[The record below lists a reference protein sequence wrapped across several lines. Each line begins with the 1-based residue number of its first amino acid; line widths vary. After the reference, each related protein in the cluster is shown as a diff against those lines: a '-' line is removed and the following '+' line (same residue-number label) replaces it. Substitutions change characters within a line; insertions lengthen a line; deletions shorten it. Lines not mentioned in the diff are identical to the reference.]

1 MTISDSLKPLLRQL
15 PRETWWDEFD
25 RSLPME
31 RLLVRSPTPG
41 SCAAVAARSHFGAGD
56 DDVIVA
62 SMKTGTTWLEA
73 LKSMFTMKPP
83 TPCLSATPS
92 PRLFHTHMP
101 YRVLPESIKNSQ
113 CKIAYIT
120 RNPKDTL
127 IVSLWHFKNKSFFNG
142 VHAFGPF
149 FDHVL
154 EYWKESMERPY
165 KILFLKLVSFLGKPF
180 AKEEEVDKLLWMCSL
195 LDRLKNMEMIPNSCF
210 FRLGE
215 IGDWKNHFTP
225 EMGIET

>member
-1 MTISDSLKPLLRQL
+1 MLRFYICL
-15 PRETWWDEFD
+15 HPDFF
-25 RSLPME
+25 L
-31 RLLVRSPTPG
+31 
-41 SCAAVAARSHFGAGD
+41 CFFN
-56 DDVIVA
+56 
-62 SMKTGTTWLEA
+62 KTGTTWLEA
-73 LKSMFTMKPP
+73 LVTCICIMMTHQCCHDQIKQQ
-83 TPCLSATPS
+83 
-92 PRLFHTHMP
+92 LFHTHMP

-127 IVSLWHFKNKSFFNG
+127 IVSLWHFKNKVRTHEHFESFFNG

-165 KILFLKLVSFLGKPF
+165 KILFLKY
-180 AKEEEVDKLLWMCSL
+180 EY
-195 LDRLKNMEMIPNSCF
+195 CF